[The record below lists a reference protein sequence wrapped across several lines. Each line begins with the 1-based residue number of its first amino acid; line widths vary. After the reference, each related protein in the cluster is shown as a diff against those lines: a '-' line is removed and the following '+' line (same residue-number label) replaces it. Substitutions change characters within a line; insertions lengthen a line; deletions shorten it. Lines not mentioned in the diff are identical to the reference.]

1 MNIKVSIK
9 NALTGEVVVDHTIN
23 VDSTFEVTKK
33 NHEIMAHAYPDC
45 HVNFEMDNGD
55 FIYGVPVNMERDELE
70 LSFEDYC
77 AKWYPNVNDIGW
89 NDPSGMSDEEIERQ
103 IDMLLEQDYN
113 KRDSISY

>member
-23 VDSTFEVTKK
+23 VDSTFEITKK

-45 HVNFEMDNGD
+45 HVNFVMDNGD
-55 FIYGVPVNMERDELE
+55 FIYGIPVNMERDERE

-77 AKWYPNVNDIGW
+77 AKWYPNVNDVSW
-89 NDPSGMSDEEIERQ
+89 NDISGMSDEEIERQ
-103 IDMLLEQDYN
+103 IDEMLESEWN
-113 KRDSISY
+113 ERDSFSY